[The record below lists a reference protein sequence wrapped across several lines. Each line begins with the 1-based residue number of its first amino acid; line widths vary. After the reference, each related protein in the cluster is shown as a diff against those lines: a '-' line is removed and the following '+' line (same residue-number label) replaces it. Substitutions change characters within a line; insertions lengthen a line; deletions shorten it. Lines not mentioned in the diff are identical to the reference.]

1 MIIYRF
7 AFTIFSLLF
16 MFSCGGNGNSGSSS
30 QPKDLNFSEISN
42 VDEFSEK
49 VKLSITSRRSS
60 SLIGEFPADHTID
73 ARAFKHTVNSYAQA
87 ISQKDWV
94 LDHLDMKQDGNKF
107 SKSFRWL
114 DKRHRMAMTIVV
126 NLTKQG
132 NNIKLQTVEFD
143 TNIEVLE
150 KITY

>member
-1 MIIYRF
+1 MTVYRF
-7 AFTIFSLLF
+7 AIVIFSFLL
-16 MFSCGGNGNSGSSS
+16 FSCGGNGSGSSS
-30 QPKDLNFSEISN
+30 QPKGLNFSEITN
-42 VDEFSEK
+42 AEEFCEK

-60 SLIGEFPADHTID
+60 SLIGEFPKEKTID
-73 ARAFKHTVNSYAQA
+73 PKAFKHTVNSYAQA

-126 NLTKQG
+126 NVVKQG
-132 NNIKLQTVEFD
+132 NDILLQNVEFD